1 MNSFYSTLVRGFRL
15 ASVLLALPVVLAC
28 CAGVALAAEK
38 AGREMLLEK
47 EPAGAVDVLALKK
60 DAKDQEKVV
69 VVGRI
74 GGRKDPWIKGMAAF
88 PIVDRSLTPC
98 NEIEGDACKYPW
110 DYCCESNLPQATVLI
125 KFVDE
130 NGKIIKQDPRT
141 FFDVKELQT
150 VVVAGKAQRDKSGNI
165 TVLASKLHVRP
176 DKQVAK

>member
-1 MNSFYSTLVRGFRL
+1 MSSRNNTLLMIRRL
-15 ASVLLALPVVLAC
+15 VSALGALPIVLAC
-28 CAGVALAAEK
+28 CVGVVFAAEK
-38 AGREMLLEK
+38 AGQEMLLEK
-47 EPAGAVDVLALKK
+47 EPAGAVDVLALRK
-60 DAKDQEKVV
+60 DAKDEEQVV

-98 NEIEGDACKYPW
+98 NEIEGDACKFPW
-110 DYCCESNLPQATVLI
+110 DYCCESNLPQATVLV

-130 NGKIIKQDPRT
+130 NGKIIKQDPRS

-176 DKQVAK
+176 DKQVSK